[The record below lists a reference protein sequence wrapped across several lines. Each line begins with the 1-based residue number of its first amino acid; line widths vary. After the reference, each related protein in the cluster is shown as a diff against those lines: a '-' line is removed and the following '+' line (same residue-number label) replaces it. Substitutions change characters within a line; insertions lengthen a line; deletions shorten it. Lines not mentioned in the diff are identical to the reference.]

1 MTQNELTI
9 EDILEDDSKN
19 FLKVFDTSSDSDDDE
34 DNDRNTL
41 CDSNYHTPTDFRD
54 MITAKNI
61 NNDENLTIISIN
73 IANIMTKLDHFKIF
87 IKDLNT
93 KRNKIDIIALTE
105 THLTETKINTY
116 TKGELEN
123 LLEGYVFIC
132 KGRKS
137 KNGGGVGVFISEDIE
152 DEVVGQD
159 DGIFVEEVFESIVLK
174 IKHKIDNHTTKDITL
189 IYLLLS
195 MN

>member
-93 KRNKIDIIALTE
+93 KRNKIDIIALTK

-132 KGRKS
+132 KGRK
-137 KNGGGVGVFISEDIE
+137 
-152 DEVVGQD
+152 
-159 DGIFVEEVFESIVLK
+159 
-174 IKHKIDNHTTKDITL
+174 
-189 IYLLLS
+189 
-195 MN
+195 

>member
-132 KGRKS
+132 KGRK
-137 KNGGGVGVFISEDIE
+137 
-152 DEVVGQD
+152 
-159 DGIFVEEVFESIVLK
+159 
-174 IKHKIDNHTTKDITL
+174 
-189 IYLLLS
+189 
-195 MN
+195 

>member
-1 MTQNELTI
+1 M
-9 EDILEDDSKN
+9 
-19 FLKVFDTSSDSDDDE
+19 
-34 DNDRNTL
+34 

-159 DGIFVEEVFESIVLK
+159 DEIFVEEVFESIVLK

>member
-1 MTQNELTI
+1 
-9 EDILEDDSKN
+9 
-19 FLKVFDTSSDSDDDE
+19 
-34 DNDRNTL
+34 
-41 CDSNYHTPTDFRD
+41 

-61 NNDENLTIISIN
+61 NNDENLTMISIN

-105 THLTETKINTY
+105 TNLTETKINTY

-132 KGRKS
+132 KGRK
-137 KNGGGVGVFISEDIE
+137 
-152 DEVVGQD
+152 
-159 DGIFVEEVFESIVLK
+159 
-174 IKHKIDNHTTKDITL
+174 
-189 IYLLLS
+189 
-195 MN
+195 